1 MEPRKVR
8 GVDKEVGRDDW
19 QDFQNMAKKA
29 LRRRRLAERRRKECG
44 GVGGDAEEG
53 GGWLWGQLL
62 AARSRL
68 TGVAEWSAQK
78 KALLRER
85 PRSPVIFSAV
95 PMPDDSV

>member
-8 GVDKEVGRDDW
+8 GAASEEVGRDDW

-53 GGWLWGQLL
+53 GGWRRG
-62 AARSRL
+62 
-68 TGVAEWSAQK
+68 K
-78 KALLRER
+78 
-85 PRSPVIFSAV
+85 
-95 PMPDDSV
+95 